1 MSDEQKEVLRPLN
14 VSIEEYNKRLAEMH
28 EKNKTQNKP
37 QKALELR
44 RSLQIFLSTLDPDV
58 YMDQMLEVPSVFPK
72 YDPNKTY
79 PDKTVVSYGVN
90 NVGDP
95 QLYQIKNETT
105 VAATEVMKTR
115 SALPFPLVP
124 IGTSDDGIAKWI
136 MPLGKPDCYNT
147 GDIVDHDGKRYESMI
162 DENMDIPGTNDD
174 SWKNI
179 GGN

>member
-1 MSDEQKEVLRPLN
+1 MSTETNETTPKV
-14 VSIEEYNKRLAEMH
+14 
-28 EKNKTQNKP
+28 NKP

-44 RSLQIFLSTLDPDV
+44 RSLQIFLSTLDPEV

-95 QLYQIKNETT
+95 QLYQINNETP
-105 VAATEVMKTR
+105 VATAETTR
-115 SALPFPLVP
+115 VRRSVSLPLVP